1 LFDFA
6 FFLLFGFGK
15 IELSSRMKP
24 NIMIKKL
31 LSVFVFSLAFAATA
45 QVSFG
50 GFPYHWEDKH
60 VSPQI
65 SFTRMPSIDL
75 EALAAEDAV
84 VDQYKEAPYRF
95 GFEHETAFGLNQA
108 SWRSIDDEKSI
119 WQFGIECAGAR
130 TINLIFEDFYLPK
143 GAEMFIWSADREEFL
158 GSFNHKNNQ
167 DFRVLATSILQHDKI
182 VVEVQANNSVKEQV
196 SFVISMVVHGYRPV
210 LMNHFADFDGERG
223 PYGNSGSC
231 NNNVNCPVGAS
242 WQVEKKSV
250 ALILSGGSA
259 SCTGALVN
267 NTANDGTPYFL
278 TANHCYSAGSTPSWV
293 FVFNHETSGCTGT
306 TGPTNQT
313 ISGCTLRAR
322 SAGTDFCLVQL
333 SSAPPASYNVQY
345 AGWDATDAA
354 TVTSA
359 TCIHH
364 PSGDLKKIS
373 FENNAVPQGTWSG
386 AQTWD
391 VQQWDDGITEP
402 GSSGSPLFDQN
413 HRVIGQLFGGGS
425 ACSGS
430 NENGLGDSYG
440 RFGVSWDAGAS
451 ASSRLKDWLDPAN
464 TGIQILDG
472 YPTGAVIAQFDA
484 SASSIS
490 NVPANICGSSVSP
503 VLSLVN
509 NGSVTLTSCT
519 IQYTVNGGSVQ
530 TMNWTGSIAQY
541 ASSNVNLPAI
551 TLANGA
557 NTIVVTVVNPNGSA
571 DENNNNNSV
580 SVTCNAVVGPT
591 VNVNVSIT
599 FDDYSEE
606 TSWEIVQNGNVVASS
621 NGLYPAGATSAN
633 ESVCLA
639 PGCYDFVINDD
650 YGDGLCC
657 AYGNGSY
664 AVSDA
669 NGASLAA
676 GGNFTDSETTN
687 FCVSGSG
694 VEMTSETAI
703 TLYPNPA
710 QNEIQLIGSFAN
722 SDLYIIDVA
731 GNVVV
736 STKTFSANVKVDTSS
751 LANGYY
757 IVKLVSSG
765 KADSLPLIIK
775 K

>member
-1 LFDFA
+1 
-6 FFLLFGFGK
+6 
-15 IELSSRMKP
+15 
-24 NIMIKKL
+24 MIKKI
-31 LSVFVFSLAFAATA
+31 LSVWAFSVAIAASA

-50 GFPYHWEDKH
+50 GFPFNWEDKH
-60 VSPQI
+60 VSSQI
-65 SFTRMPSIDL
+65 SFTTMPSIDM

-95 GFEHETAFGLNQA
+95 GFEHETSFGLNQA
-108 SWRSIDDEKSI
+108 TWRAIENDRSI

-167 DFRVLATSILQHDKI
+167 EYRVLATSILQHDKV
-182 VVEVQANNSVKEQV
+182 VVEVQASNAVKDQV
-196 SFVISMVVHGYRPV
+196 SFIISMVVHGYRPV
-210 LMNHFADFDGERG
+210 LMNHFADFDAERG
-223 PYGNSGSC
+223 PYGNSGAC
-231 NNNVNCPVGAS
+231 NNNVNCPVGAA
-242 WQVEKKSV
+242 WQVEKRSV
-250 ALILSGGSA
+250 GLILSGGSA

-278 TANHCYSAGSTPSWV
+278 TANHCYSAGATPSWV
-293 FVFNHETSGCTGT
+293 FVFNHETTGCTGS

-313 ISGCTLRAR
+313 ISGCTLKAKN
-322 SAGTDFCLVQL
+322 AGSDFCLVQL
-333 SSAPPASYNVQY
+333 SSAPPANYNVQY
-345 AGWDATDAA
+345 AGWDASDAA

-413 HRVIGQLFGGGS
+413 HRIIGQLFGGGS
-425 ACSGS
+425 ACNGS
-430 NENGLGDSYG
+430 SENGQGDSYG

-451 ASSRLKDWLDPAN
+451 ASSRLKEWLDPGN

-472 YPTGAVIAQFDA
+472 FPTGAVVAQLDA
-484 SASSIS
+484 NAAGITNVPS
-490 NVPANICGSSVSP
+490 NVCGSIVSP
-503 VLSLVN
+503 VFSLMN
-509 NGSVTLTSCT
+509 NGATTLTSCT
-519 IQYTVNGGSVQ
+519 IQYTVNGGSAQ
-530 TMNWTGSIAQY
+530 TINWTGSVAQY
-541 ASSNVNLPAI
+541 ASTNVNLPAI
-551 TLANGA
+551 TLTNGA
-557 NTIVVTVVNPNGSA
+557 NTIVVTVLNPNGST
-571 DENNNNNSV
+571 DENANNNSV
-580 SVTCNAVVGPT
+580 SISCNAIVGPT
-591 VNVNVSIT
+591 VTVNVDIT
-599 FDDYSEE
+599 FDNYSEE
-606 TSWEIVQNGNVVASS
+606 TSWEIIQNGNVFASS
-621 NGLYPAGATSAN
+621 NGLYPAGAISIS

-639 PGCYDFVINDD
+639 PGCYDFVISDD
-650 YGDGLCC
+650 YGDGICC

-664 AVSDA
+664 SVSDA
-669 NGASLAA
+669 AGTSLAA
-676 GGNFTDSETTN
+676 GGNFTDLETTN

-694 VEMTSETAI
+694 VEMISEAAI

-710 QNEIQLIGSFAN
+710 QNEIQLIGALAN
-722 SDLYIIDVA
+722 SSLLIIDVA

-736 STKTFSANVKVDTSS
+736 SAKTLSANVKVDTSS
-751 LANGYY
+751 LASGYY
-757 IVKLVSSG
+757 IVKLVSAG
-765 KADSLPLIIK
+765 KVDSLPLIIK

>member
-1 LFDFA
+1 
-6 FFLLFGFGK
+6 
-15 IELSSRMKP
+15 
-24 NIMIKKL
+24 MIKKIF
-31 LSVFVFSLAFAATA
+31 SVFAFSLAFAAMA

-50 GFPYHWEDKH
+50 GFPYNWEDKH
-60 VSPQI
+60 VSSQI
-65 SFTRMPSIDL
+65 SFTSMPAIDMD
-75 EALAAEDAV
+75 ALAAEDAV

-95 GFEHETAFGLNQA
+95 GFEHETSFGLNRA
-108 SWRSIDDEKSI
+108 TWRSIENERSI

-167 DFRVLATSILQHDKI
+167 EYRVLATSILQHDKV
-182 VVEVQANNSVKEQV
+182 VVEVQANNAVKDQV
-196 SFVISMVVHGYRPV
+196 SFNISMVVHGYRPV
-210 LMNHFADFDGERG
+210 LMNHFADFDENRG
-223 PYGNSGSC
+223 PYGSSGAC
-231 NNNVNCPVGAS
+231 NNNVNCPVGAD
-242 WQVEKKSV
+242 WQVEKRSV
-250 ALILSGGSA
+250 GLILSGGSA

-278 TANHCYSAGSTPSWV
+278 TANHCYSAGATPSWV
-293 FVFNHETSGCTGT
+293 FVFNHETSGCTGS
-306 TGPTNQT
+306 TGATNQT

-322 SAGTDFCLVQL
+322 RSGTDFCLVEL

-345 AGWDATDAA
+345 AGWDASDAT

-364 PSGDLKKIS
+364 PSGDVKKIS
-373 FENNAVPQGTWSG
+373 FEDNAVPQGVWSG

-413 HRVIGQLFGGGS
+413 HRIIGQLFGGGS

-430 NENGLGDSYG
+430 NENGQGDSYG

-451 ASSRLKDWLDPAN
+451 PSARLKEWLDPGN
-464 TGIQILDG
+464 TGVLVLDG
-472 YPTGAVIAQFDA
+472 YPTGSVSLQLDA
-484 SASSIS
+484 SAASIS

-503 VLSLVN
+503 VFSLVN
-509 NGSVTLTSCT
+509 NGSSTLTSCT

-530 TMNWTGSIAQY
+530 TINWTGSVAQY
-541 ASSNVNLPAI
+541 ASTNVNLPAI
-551 TLANGA
+551 TLSNGA
-557 NTIVVTVVNPNGSA
+557 NTIVVTVLNPNGSA
-571 DENNNNNSV
+571 DENANNNSV
-580 SVTCNAVVGPT
+580 SVSCNAVVGPT
-591 VNVNVSIT
+591 VNVIVGIT

-606 TSWEIVQNGNVVASS
+606 ISWEIQQNGAVISSS
-621 NGLYPAGATSAN
+621 NGLYPAGVTSIN

-639 PGCYDFVINDD
+639 SGCYDFVIFDD

-657 AYGNGSY
+657 TYGNGSY

-669 NGASLAA
+669 SGTTLAA
-676 GGNFTDSETTN
+676 GGTFTNSETTN
-687 FCVSGSG
+687 FCLSGSS
-694 VEMTSETAI
+694 VETMIETAI

-710 QNEIQLIGSFAN
+710 QNEIQLIGALAN

-731 GNVVV
+731 GNLVV
-736 STKTFSANVKVDTSS
+736 STKTFSANVKVDTSE

-757 IVKLVSSG
+757 IVKLVSAG
-765 KADSLPLIIK
+765 KVDSLPLIIK

>member
-1 LFDFA
+1 
-6 FFLLFGFGK
+6 
-15 IELSSRMKP
+15 
-24 NIMIKKL
+24 MIKKL
-31 LSVFVFSLAFAATA
+31 LSVLAFSIAIAATA

-50 GFPYHWEDKH
+50 GFPFNWEDKH
-60 VSPQI
+60 VSSQI
-65 SFTRMPSIDL
+65 SFTAMPSIDL
-75 EALAAEDAV
+75 DALAAEDAV

-95 GFEHETAFGLNQA
+95 GFEHETSFGLNQA
-108 SWRSIDDEKSI
+108 TWRSIENERSI

-167 DFRVLATSILQHDKI
+167 EYRVLATSILQHDKV
-182 VVEVQANNSVKEQV
+182 VVEVQANDAVKDQV

-210 LMNHFADFDGERG
+210 LMNHFADFDEDRG
-223 PYGNSGSC
+223 PYGTSGSC
-231 NNNVNCPVGAS
+231 NNNVNCAVGSA

-278 TANHCYSAGSTPSWV
+278 TANHCYSAGATPTWV

-313 ISGCTLRAR
+313 VSGCQLRAR
-322 SAGTDFCLVQL
+322 RAGSDFCLVEL
-333 SSAPPASYNVQY
+333 SSVPPASYNVEY
-345 AGWDATDAA
+345 AGWDASDAT

-413 HRVIGQLFGGGS
+413 HRIIGQLYGGGS

-430 NENGLGDSYG
+430 NENGQGDSYG

-451 ASSRLKDWLDPAN
+451 ASARLKEWLDPGN
-464 TGIQILDG
+464 TGILVLDG
-472 YPTGAVIAQFDA
+472 YPTGSVSLQLDA
-484 SASSIS
+484 SAASIS

-503 VLSLVN
+503 VFSLLN
-509 NGSVTLTSCT
+509 NGSSTLTSCT

-530 TMNWTGSIAQY
+530 TINWTGSVAQY
-541 ASSNVNLPAI
+541 ASTNVNLPAI
-551 TLANGA
+551 TLTNGA
-557 NTIVVTVVNPNGSA
+557 NTIVVTVLNPNGSA
-571 DENNNNNSV
+571 DENANNNSV

-591 VNVNVSIT
+591 VNIT
-599 FDDYSEE
+599 VGIIFDDYSEE
-606 TSWEIVQNGNVVASS
+606 TSWEIQQNGAIIASS
-621 NGLYPAGATSAN
+621 DGLYPAGGTSIN

-639 PGCYDFVINDD
+639 PGCYNFVIFDD

-664 AVSDA
+664 SVSDA
-669 NGASLAA
+669 TGTSLAA
-676 GGNFTDSETTN
+676 GGSFTNSETTN
-687 FCVSGSG
+687 FCVSGSA
-694 VEMTSETAI
+694 VESIVESVV

-710 QNEIQLIGSFAN
+710 QNEIQLIGAFAN

-736 STKTFSANVKVDTSS
+736 STKTYSANVKVDTSS

-757 IVKLVSSG
+757 IVKLVSAG
-765 KADSLPLIIK
+765 KVDSLPLIIK

>member
-1 LFDFA
+1 
-6 FFLLFGFGK
+6 
-15 IELSSRMKP
+15 
-24 NIMIKKL
+24 MIKKL
-31 LSVFVFSLAFAATA
+31 LSVFMFSLAFAATA

-60 VSPQI
+60 VSSQI
-65 SFTRMPSIDL
+65 SFTTMPSIDL

-108 SWRSIDDEKSI
+108 SWRSIDDDRSI
-119 WQFGIECAGAR
+119 WQFGIECSGAR
-130 TINLIFEDFYLPK
+130 TINLIFDDFYLPK

-167 DFRVLATSILQHDKI
+167 EYRVLATSILQHDKI
-182 VVEVQANNSVKEQV
+182 VVEVQANNNVKEQV
-196 SFVISMVVHGYRPV
+196 SFLISMVVHGYRPV
-210 LMNHFADFDGERG
+210 LMNHFADFDDERG

-231 NNNVNCPVGAS
+231 NNNVNCPVGAA

-278 TANHCYSAGSTPSWV
+278 TANHCYSAGATPSWV

-313 ISGCTLRAR
+313 ISGCTLKAKN
-322 SAGTDFCLVQL
+322 AGSDFCLVQL
-333 SSAPPASYNVQY
+333 SSTPPSNYNVQY
-345 AGWDATDAA
+345 VGWDASDAA

-373 FENNAVPQGTWSG
+373 FENQAVPQGTWSG

-413 HRVIGQLFGGGS
+413 HRIIGQLFGGGS

-440 RFGVSWDAGAS
+440 RFGVSWDAGSS
-451 ASSRLKDWLDPAN
+451 ASSRLKEWLDPGN

-472 YPTGAVIAQFDA
+472 YPTGAVVAQFDA
-484 SASSIS
+484 SASSIT
-490 NVPANICGSSVSP
+490 NVPANVCGSSVSP
-503 VLSLVN
+503 VLSLMN

-519 IQYTVNGGSVQ
+519 IQYSVNGGPVQ
-530 TMNWTGSIAQY
+530 TINWTGSIAQY
-541 ASSNVNLPAI
+541 ASTNVNLPSI
-551 TLANGA
+551 TLVNGA
-557 NTIVVTVVNPNGSA
+557 NTIVVTVVNPNGST
-571 DENNNNNSV
+571 DENANNNSASV
-580 SVTCNAVVGPT
+580 SCNAIVGPT
-591 VNVNVSIT
+591 VNVNVNIT
-599 FDDYSEE
+599 FDNYSEE
-606 TSWEIVQNGNVVASS
+606 TSWEILQNGNVIASS
-621 NGLYPAGATSAN
+621 NGLYPAGETSAS

-669 NGASLAA
+669 SGTSLAA

-687 FCVSGSG
+687 FCVSGSS
-694 VEMTSETAI
+694 VEANIETLI
-703 TLYPNPA
+703 TLFPNPA
-710 QNEIQLIGSFAN
+710 QNEIQLIGALAN
-722 SDLYIIDVA
+722 SSLFILDVA

-736 STKTFSANVKVDTSS
+736 STKTLSANVKVDTSN

-765 KADSLPLIIK
+765 KVDSLPLIIK